1 MSIGHIN
8 WVFAN
13 ARRYQWGCGLQ
24 LVLVS
29 LADQMNIYG
38 ECWPSHQHTANRV
51 GLSEKQVRRHVT
63 KLKSLGLITVVKNEK
78 GGRPGDTPRYRAL
91 FKVTDNNEG
100 ERAPTEGSPT
110 TPLHVPPTAPRSPK
124 GLPSMSEHP
133 SHRREPNHQRI
144 INESSSNH
152 GASLINND
160 MPKKIN
166 SWTDVVVAGALLGLT
181 IRDPKV
187 DITESDSAFAA
198 RVRAAHKAF
207 WLAEEIEPYGK
218 LEKRGPA
225 PEACRTPKM
234 LKIPGDAHSKS

>member
-1 MSIGHIN
+1 
-8 WVFAN
+8 
-13 ARRYQWGCGLQ
+13 
-24 LVLVS
+24 
-29 LADQMNIYG
+29 
-38 ECWPSHQHTANRV
+38 
-51 GLSEKQVRRHVT
+51 
-63 KLKSLGLITVVKNEK
+63 
-78 GGRPGDTPRYRAL
+78 
-91 FKVTDNNEG
+91 
-100 ERAPTEGSPT
+100 
-110 TPLHVPPTAPRSPK
+110 
-124 GLPSMSEHP
+124 MSEHP

-218 LEKRGPA
+218 LEKWGPA

-234 LKIPGDAHSKS
+234 LEIHEDAHSKS